1 MLFFSWQYRVNL
13 GRLKPDLSSLYWN
26 LGTLGPALSLQSLFD
41 WPFYSLCTFSIVA
54 PASIGG
60 RRLNTMIP
68 EITSS
73 PSFLVIK
80 SNTFHRFCAIP
91 LISLGE
97 DNVPSEP
104 SGIPDSRSLN
114 FPRTRKFARAR
125 SRPMPSPSL
134 PARQFAVMRA
144 SDYARCPKSQQR
156 RDHSEH
162 RETSSSCLRLV
173 HFGSTQAVVSV
184 TQMD

>member
-1 MLFFSWQYRVNL
+1 MRGQ
-13 GRLKPDLSSLYWN
+13 RLIK
-26 LGTLGPALSLQSLFD
+26 Q
-41 WPFYSLCTFSIVA
+41 
-54 PASIGG
+54 
-60 RRLNTMIP
+60 IP

-73 PSFLVIK
+73 SSFLVIK
-80 SNTFHRFCAIP
+80 SSTLHRFCAIP

-97 DNVPSEP
+97 DNVTSEP

-162 RETSSSCLRLV
+162 QETSSSCSQLV
-173 HFGSTQAVVSV
+173 HFGSIQTVVSL
-184 TQMD
+184 TQMNQKQDTISELIPQL